1 MDLTD
6 VLGGLMK
13 QYGGGEQ
20 QQQGGVDADQ
30 GFDQLAGMLPQGALG
45 DGLAEAFRSKET
57 PPFAQMLG
65 GLFGQSGGSTQTS
78 VVNMLLAAAGPMV
91 LQKLMGGGGMA
102 SAGSNPLGAL
112 AGLLGGGGGAGGNAL
127 GALAGL
133 LGGGGG
139 DVGGGQQQVR
149 QLTEEEVSQLSPEQV
164 QELASHIEQ
173 HDPSIMDRMGQF
185 YAEHPTLVKSLGAG
199 AMAIILNKVANS
211 QRSA

>member
-78 VVNMLLAAAGPMV
+78 VVKPRTEIGPDLSRFANV
-91 LQKLMGGGGMA
+91 KHFCAWLGLRPATKIGHA
-102 SAGSNPLGAL
+102 PTPPPSTPAPLPWA
-112 AGLLGGGGGAGGNAL
+112 
-127 GALAGL
+127 
-133 LGGGGG
+133 
-139 DVGGGQQQVR
+139 
-149 QLTEEEVSQLSPEQV
+149 
-164 QELASHIEQ
+164 
-173 HDPSIMDRMGQF
+173 
-185 YAEHPTLVKSLGAG
+185 YY
-199 AMAIILNKVANS
+199 
-211 QRSA
+211 